1 MICVAITVET
11 TVVVTAGAVVT
22 TVWVVVVVAGTELA
36 FGSTPAPPL
45 ALLLEDAT
53 LVLLTAEVLEG
64 ALALVIVLLAETVP
78 LVVFMN
84 AEKDVIELAVLE
96 ARKAE
101 LVEFD
106 AELVEFVVEL
116 LCAFMGALTS
126 MAARLIVGTLLEPFA
141 KP

>member
-1 MICVAITVET
+1 M
-11 TVVVTAGAVVT
+11 
-22 TVWVVVVVAGTELA
+22 A